1 MIVQKGCPPLS
12 SWLRSANI
20 SHVLLD
26 GALADMHA
34 QFQEFSANPFC
45 TPESIL
51 FRHLPDQGDGFLVY
65 FGFARSGLGLT
76 LPIPA
81 KELPMPAQ
89 QGVRLNNHEDLLP
102 GTNQPGQQDE
112 QDAIGVGACRPFH
125 LSPEDDKLLAQE
137 GIFRDQFGLASAK
150 IGYGLQRQRGQE
162 RFGPTSQ
169 ARGEGMQA
177 VIQEALESGE
187 NSTHR
192 RRFSIT

>member
-1 MIVQKGCPPLS
+1 ML
-12 SWLRSANI
+12 
-20 SHVLLD
+20 HVLLD
-26 GALADMHA
+26 GALADMNA

-51 FRHLPDQGDGFLVY
+51 FRHLPDQGDGFL
-65 FGFARSGLGLT
+65 GDLGLARSGLGLA
-76 LPIPA
+76 LPIQT
-81 KELPMPAQ
+81 EEFPMPPE
-89 QGVRLNNHEDLLP
+89 QGLWLHDQEGLLP
-102 GTNQPGQQDE
+102 GSNQPGQQNE

-125 LSPEDDKLLAQE
+125 LPPEDDKLLAQE

-150 IGYGLQRQRGQE
+150 ISYSLQWQRGQE

>member
-1 MIVQKGCPPLS
+1 MVS
-12 SWLRSANI
+12 SA
-20 SHVLLD
+20 
-26 GALADMHA
+26 
-34 QFQEFSANPFC
+34 
-45 TPESIL
+45 T
-51 FRHLPDQGDGFLVY
+51 
-65 FGFARSGLGLT
+65 LGLREAA
-76 LPIPA
+76 LDVRFQYKRKSSRCQPP
-81 KELPMPAQ
+81 
-89 QGVRLNNHEDLLP
+89 QGIWLHDQEGLLP
-102 GTNQPGQQDE
+102 GLNQRRQQNE

-125 LSPEDDKLLAQE
+125 LPPEDDQLLAQE

>member
-1 MIVQKGCPPLS
+1 MIAEKCAPLLP
-12 SWLRSANI
+12 SWLLGANMP
-20 SHVLLD
+20 HVLLD
-26 GALADMHA
+26 GALADMKA
-34 QFQEFSANPFC
+34 QFQQFSAHPLC

-51 FRHLPDQGDGFLVY
+51 FRHLPDQGDGFL
-65 FGFARSGLGLT
+65 GDLGLARSGLGLA
-76 LPIPA
+76 LPIQT
-81 KELPMPAQ
+81 EEFPMPPE
-89 QGVRLNNHEDLLP
+89 QGLWLHDQEDLLP
-102 GTNQPGQQDE
+102 GSNQCGQQNE

-125 LSPEDDKLLAQE
+125 LPPEDDKLLAQE